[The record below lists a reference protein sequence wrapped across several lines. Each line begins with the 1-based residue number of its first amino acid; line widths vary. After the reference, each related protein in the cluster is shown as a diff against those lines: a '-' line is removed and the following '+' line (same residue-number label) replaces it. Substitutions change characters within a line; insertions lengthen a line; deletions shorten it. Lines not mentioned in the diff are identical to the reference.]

1 MEQNNYENIVSNN
14 IYQEAAKGARIY
26 ELILDN
32 KDFDCIEDS
41 QIETIEF
48 NDMNF
53 NKFFQYM
60 EKLRAKKDET
70 ENKINEFTDSLKAPI
85 KIIINNN
92 FPELNPTTIS
102 RNLLRL
108 SGYYYLF
115 KLFKGKDKMVEAEYV
130 KKIDEVVEK
139 FFSDKENYYNI
150 LMLLDYVKDM
160 IKILLKE
167 KEDKV
172 DTYQKILFFLDEKM
186 FSNLINSYMN
196 KKVLKYPQYSIQLP
210 LASFTLPDLSQKM
223 KELYNILYIL
233 KKTEMFKTNRRFEY
247 FFTFRYNKVLLE
259 QINYVL
265 LQQNMKVLISLDKP
279 TDDITNEAIKY
290 SIDTSVS
297 SKKKD
302 DVISK
307 LVKLLEEEK
316 KKQNDYA
323 LQNITLKKEYDKLSQ
338 AYEEFNNKCKNIDIE
353 RSNHINELENK
364 INTIRQNNIER
375 NTIINKKQEEINSLK
390 IDNQKKEEIIERI
403 SYREIGSRII
413 RFFSLSQSEEK
424 IKENMEKEISP
435 TNIIY

>member
-41 QIETIEF
+41 QIETREF

-92 FPELNPTTIS
+92 FPELNPIIIS

-172 DTYQKILFFLDEKM
+172 DTY
-186 FSNLINSYMN
+186 
-196 KKVLKYPQYSIQLP
+196 
-210 LASFTLPDLSQKM
+210 
-223 KELYNILYIL
+223 
-233 KKTEMFKTNRRFEY
+233 
-247 FFTFRYNKVLLE
+247 
-259 QINYVL
+259 
-265 LQQNMKVLISLDKP
+265 
-279 TDDITNEAIKY
+279 
-290 SIDTSVS
+290 
-297 SKKKD
+297 
-302 DVISK
+302 
-307 LVKLLEEEK
+307 
-316 KKQNDYA
+316 
-323 LQNITLKKEYDKLSQ
+323 
-338 AYEEFNNKCKNIDIE
+338 
-353 RSNHINELENK
+353 
-364 INTIRQNNIER
+364 
-375 NTIINKKQEEINSLK
+375 
-390 IDNQKKEEIIERI
+390 
-403 SYREIGSRII
+403 
-413 RFFSLSQSEEK
+413 
-424 IKENMEKEISP
+424 
-435 TNIIY
+435 